1 MRWQPTLNLPL
12 SKGIG
17 ASLVAQMVKKPPVN
31 AGDAGSTPG
40 SGGSPGEGYGNPLQ
54 YSCLGK
60 SHGQRRLAG
69 YNPWSRKGVRHNL
82 ATKQQQSKGVYGDVT
97 YQDHWSLL
105 PLIRQ
110 RVKWGHAGCGGSDPN
125 QLWLLTW
132 CEPQPQNTN
141 MGKWCLWILFVFCT
155 NT

>member
-1 MRWQPTLNLPL
+1 MAQ
-12 SKGIG
+12 
-17 ASLVAQMVKKPPVN
+17 LVKNTPAN

-69 YNPWSRKGVRHNL
+69 YNPWSRKRIRHNL
-82 ATKQQQSKGVYGDVT
+82 ATKQQQQQQQSKRVNGDVT
-97 YQDHWSLL
+97 YQHHLSLL
-105 PLIRQ
+105 PLFRQ
-110 RVKWGHAGCGGSDPN
+110 RAKWGHTGCGGSDPN

-141 MGKWCLWILFVFCT
+141 TGKWFLWILFVFCT